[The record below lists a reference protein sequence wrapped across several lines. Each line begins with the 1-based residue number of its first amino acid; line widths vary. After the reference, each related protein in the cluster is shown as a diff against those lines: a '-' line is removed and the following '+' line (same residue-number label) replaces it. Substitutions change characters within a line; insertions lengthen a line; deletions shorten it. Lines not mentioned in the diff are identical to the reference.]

1 MDTDPP
7 GPHARPSGPSG
18 TSSYGSSSPSDAT
31 WQRPSQ
37 ATNQYPPQ
45 TAPPLDPQARN
56 QIYSDRLNEYRARR
70 FHEHSRHR
78 PPRSSHRPRSL
89 LHALATAPS
98 HSAPQVFFSHE
109 PLGMIFVIRGKIPTR
124 SPCYARATPKKPI
137 LTRRDYNF
145 SRACSLD
152 GWFGVS
158 ESKAVDLS
166 LRPCHGEGRIERL
179 RRMRLYG
186 KKAEQGPKIQTT
198 SS

>member
-7 GPHARPSGPSG
+7 GPPARPSGPSG
-18 TSSYGSSSPSDAT
+18 ASSYGSSSPSDAT

-98 HSAPQVFFSHE
+98 HSAPQVFLTPEGTIHNPIRRINVTEKLIKLRNQSGPTNHWSFIYLGLSLFSVS
-109 PLGMIFVIRGKIPTR
+109 LVILCIAAKFFRQIKSCFRLPNLPNINF
-124 SPCYARATPKKPI
+124 YATS
-137 LTRRDYNF
+137 N
-145 SRACSLD
+145 SLPPPN
-152 GWFGVS
+152 S
-158 ESKAVDLS
+158 ESSHVHFD
-166 LRPCHGEGRIERL
+166 
-179 RRMRLYG
+179 
-186 KKAEQGPKIQTT
+186 
-198 SS
+198 